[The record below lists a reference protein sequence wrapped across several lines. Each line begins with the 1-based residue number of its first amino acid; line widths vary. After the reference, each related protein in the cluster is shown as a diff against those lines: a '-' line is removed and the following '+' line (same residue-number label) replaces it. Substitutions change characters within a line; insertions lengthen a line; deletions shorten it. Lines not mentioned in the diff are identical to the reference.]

1 MKRRVKEILNGINIK
16 DTKKLAAILT
26 ALSMSFSSG
35 IVMAQD
41 TKELV
46 EDNNLVYEDYLDENI
61 IESVLESI
69 YQNQMEYLVP
79 TISKLKEFYETKDTK
94 DIIKNGYDYAYDV
107 INIDLDYYVIYNGT
121 DYTYRPKS
129 INLMDAIEKNNMLIH
144 SLKIKALGNGRD
156 PEYGVIKDNN
166 TELGFRIKTEE
177 DKKLIDE
184 YTEIVG
190 ESYFADEN
198 ILRLING
205 IKNNDDIEE
214 LLLAALDSTY
224 DKQMAYIYEVR
235 DNLKTFYE
243 EKDSN
248 NIIKEAYPNAYNSFN
263 EDLNAYYVSYTKNF
277 IDKDILANN
286 EMTNKEMI
294 DKYIELVKRNNGIIN
309 SFRIKTLGNA
319 RDTDYGV
326 IKDSKSELG
335 FRIKTEEDKQLIDE
349 YSECLKENN
358 TINYDVIRLFEEA
371 RSYNLNRSNIQV
383 LKK

>member
-16 DTKKLAAILT
+16 DTKKLTAILT
-26 ALSMSFSSG
+26 ALSMSLSSG

-46 EDNNLVYEDYLDENI
+46 EDNNLVYEDFLDENI

-79 TISKLKEFYETKDTK
+79 TISKLKEFYETKDTE

-166 TELGFRIKTEE
+166 TELGFRLKTEE

-263 EDLNAYYVSYTKNF
+263 EDLNVYYVSYTKNF

-326 IKDSKSELG
+326 IKDGKSELG
-335 FRIKTEEDKQLIDE
+335 FRIKTEDDKQLIDE